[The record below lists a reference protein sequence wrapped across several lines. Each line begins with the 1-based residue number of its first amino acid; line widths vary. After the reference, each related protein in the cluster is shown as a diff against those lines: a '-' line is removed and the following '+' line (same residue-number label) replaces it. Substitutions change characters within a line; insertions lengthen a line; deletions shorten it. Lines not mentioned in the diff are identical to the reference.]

1 MFDLYTLIHLLN
13 EMFCFLNGYQYA
25 CSPYFENT
33 TLLVFE
39 AMLLKHLIVDFCIK
53 FSISIHKTFPCSF
66 FIVRFANIA

>member
-39 AMLLKHLIVDFCIK
+39 AMLLKHLIVDFW
-53 FSISIHKTFPCSF
+53 
-66 FIVRFANIA
+66 V